1 MHLQLKAGFSNLM
14 INFVNSMF
22 QMVMENLRG
31 TPNLAIEVVEAIA
44 DKMNRKMEEKNPHNW
59 RRMQEIEVPIKVTTV
74 KYTHPG

>member
-1 MHLQLKAGFSNLM
+1 M

-59 RRMQEIEVPIKVTTV
+59 RRMQEIEVPIKVTTA